1 MGEGVVTLLPGQKV
15 CALVAG
21 AAMPNIA
28 WPKPASACP
37 CQKPCRWRRPRRFPK
52 PCSPCG
58 TTCSSAAGR
67 EGETL
72 LVHGGTSGIGSMAI
86 MLGKLFDL
94 TVIVTCGGRTSARR
108 AGDRR
113 GPRDRLQG
121 ERLRRGSGADHRRQ
135 GRPIVLDMV
144 AGDYV
149 ARNIKCLRDDGRH
162 VTIAVQ
168 GASGPRSTWP
178 K

>member
-1 MGEGVVTLLPGQKV
+1 
-15 CALVAG
+15 VAQRVR
-21 AAMPNIA
+21 A
-28 WPKPASACP
+28 
-37 CQKPCRWRRPRRFPK
+37 RL
-52 PCSPCG
+52 
-58 TTCSSAAGR
+58 GR

-108 AGDRR
+108 RWRSARTTRSTTRR
-113 GPRDRLQG
+113 ATS
-121 ERLRRGSGADHRRQ
+121 LRKWRGSPMAGVH
-135 GRPIVLDMV
+135 IVLDMV

-149 ARNIKCLRDDGRH
+149 ARNLKCLRDDGRH

-168 GASGPRSTWP
+168 GGPRPRSTWP